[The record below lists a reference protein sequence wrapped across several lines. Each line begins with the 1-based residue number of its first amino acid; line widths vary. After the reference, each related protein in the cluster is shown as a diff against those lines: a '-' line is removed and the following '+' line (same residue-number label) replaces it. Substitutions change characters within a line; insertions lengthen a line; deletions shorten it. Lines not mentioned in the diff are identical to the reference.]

1 MNTDRLAK
9 HYASLTPAER
19 LPLLMAASARGAET
33 EYAHLG
39 RSAPKVH
46 FEAPDTF
53 YLAEA
58 LGLASMMHMIELLN
72 RAAGF
77 LAAFCRVSKGGDE
90 GEEKARRDMVLLFA
104 HRFVVTRDGWK
115 RFASEFPF
123 DPDWLL
129 RVLPG
134 YQTVRITEDA
144 LRELTPTREEAAA
157 FTEAGFP
164 TPESEAASWWEIVN
178 ARARQQRQSASH

>member
-1 MNTDRLAK
+1 MNTNRLAK
-9 HYASLTPAER
+9 HYASLTAAER
-19 LPLLMAASARGAET
+19 LPLLMAASARGDET
-33 EYAHLG
+33 EYERLAQ
-39 RSAPKVH
+39 SAPRVH

-58 LGLASMMHMIELLN
+58 LVLATSLHMMELLD

-77 LAAFCRVSKGGDE
+77 LAAFCRVSKGSDE
-90 GEEKARRDMVLLFA
+90 GEAKARHDTALLLA

-129 RVLPG
+129 RLLPG
-134 YQTVRITEDA
+134 YETIRITEEA
-144 LRELTPTREEAAA
+144 LRQLTPTTEEAAA
-157 FTEAGFP
+157 FTEAGAP

-178 ARARQQRQSASH
+178 DRAKKWR